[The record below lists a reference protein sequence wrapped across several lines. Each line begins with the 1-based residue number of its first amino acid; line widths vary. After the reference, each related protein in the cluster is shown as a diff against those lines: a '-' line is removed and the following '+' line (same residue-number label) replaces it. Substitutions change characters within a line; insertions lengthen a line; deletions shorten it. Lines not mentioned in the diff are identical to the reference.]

1 MDIAQIL
8 DFLGISNASFL
19 GMLILAGLGIIQALP
34 NDLKPYTWLCHVI
47 KKMLVGDIADKL
59 DKLIADYN
67 AFRNQVK
74 QRQAVEARIRII
86 AFADGLANGTDPYPT
101 KDAYEQALEDIDYYS
116 SYVKFCED
124 NKIPFFNNKCNMSIR
139 IIRDSYYGRS
149 KDGTFR
155 KEQGND

>member
-8 DFLGISNASFL
+8 NFLGISNASFL

-34 NDLKPYTWLCHVI
+34 NDLKPYTWLCHAV
-47 KKMLVGDIADKL
+47 KKILVGDIDIKL

-86 AFADGLANGTDPYPT
+86 AFADGLANDTNTFPT
-101 KDAYEQALEDIDYYS
+101 KDAYEQALEDIDYYQ

-139 IIRDSYYGRS
+139 IIHDSYYSRS
-149 KDGTFR
+149 KDGTFG
-155 KEQGND
+155 KEQEND

>member
-74 QRQAVEARIRII
+74 QRQAIEARMRICNC
-86 AFADGLANGTDPYPT
+86 ANELSRGENFS
-101 KDAYEQALEDIDYYS
+101 KDYFEQILEDINFYKDYVRY
-116 SYVKFCED
+116 CEK
-124 NKIPFFNNKCNMSIR
+124 NGVVFHNGITNASINMIQNMYQEKLHNNSFLK
-139 IIRDSYYGRS
+139 
-149 KDGTFR
+149 
-155 KEQGND
+155 